1 MGRGSH
7 CGELGER
14 PQGQGGSDP
23 THKEWY
29 RFPAAGPKARV
40 EDETTLP
47 AEHECGRVM
56 LLRGM
61 ETGKGEGKTDVG
73 KVDTDV
79 RKGKLR
85 KGLPRSEKGKLMLK
99 WGN

>member
-1 MGRGSH
+1 
-7 CGELGER
+7 
-14 PQGQGGSDP
+14 
-23 THKEWY
+23 
-29 RFPAAGPKARV
+29 
-40 EDETTLP
+40 
-47 AEHECGRVM
+47 M

-73 KVDTDV
+73 KVDPDV

-99 WGN
+99 WGKLMIGSPTAFTVCFETGSLKSS